1 MTKKRIILS
10 ASTIQLLLVAALFL
24 PAGKITGPDGSG
36 ESTLSVFGMI
46 RRYAGM
52 GFSDDAL
59 FFTIFSCCI
68 PAANILFP
76 FLLKKRLNFGVPA
89 CLSAFHALVA
99 ACFFSSARVKMVD
112 SVGMTGLHYV
122 LILLA
127 VVSLFLYIFGYF
139 LEKQE

>member
-1 MTKKRIILS
+1 MTKKRILFFAS
-10 ASTIQLLLVAALFL
+10 AIQLLLVAALFL
-24 PAGKITGPDGSG
+24 PAGKFTGKAGSG
-36 ESTLSVFGMI
+36 EAVLSVFGMI
-46 RRYAGM
+46 RQYAGM

-68 PAANILFP
+68 PAANIIFS
-76 FLLKKRLNFGVPA
+76 FCLKRRMNFGVPA
-89 CLSAFHALVA
+89 CLSAFYALVA

-127 VVSLFLYIFGYF
+127 VASLFLYILGYF
-139 LEKQE
+139 LEEQE